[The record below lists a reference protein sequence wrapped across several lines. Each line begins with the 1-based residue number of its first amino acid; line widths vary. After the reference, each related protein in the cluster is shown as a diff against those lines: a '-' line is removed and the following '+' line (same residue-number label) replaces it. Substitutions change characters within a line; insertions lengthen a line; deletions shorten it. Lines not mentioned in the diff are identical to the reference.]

1 MGQHDDWPI
10 FLRFFRWSNDMAL
23 TGLDKEHRWWF
34 VGGVVVVAAL
44 MALAYKFARPAVPS
58 HVVMATGGSGGAY
71 ESFGKRYAAALAE
84 EGITLTL
91 KASNGAVENLATLLD
106 EKSGVDIAFVQG
118 GIADRE
124 KMQDG
129 ALVSLGSMFYEPL
142 WLFYR
147 PASFRT
153 PVSSVAQLG
162 GKRIAVGAAGSGTRA
177 LATDLLTVI
186 HGLAASDTTFVDL
199 GGQAAADRLLE
210 GTVDAAFFVGAVNS
224 PLLQTLFREPRL
236 AVADLSL
243 AETYARLRPH
253 LSVVS
258 LPPGV
263 IDVARMIPAS
273 TVRTV
278 AATSS
283 LVVREDLHPSVTFL
297 LLRAAKKI
305 HNPGGALAKANE
317 FPSITLQQ
325 DFPIAADAERFA
337 KEGTPLLYRYLP
349 FKVAN
354 FVSRALIFLL
364 PLLALL
370 LPLTDWLPKLYG
382 MRIKSKLFSH
392 YREMKRIDELARNA
406 TSQDALNAAESELD
420 GLDAA
425 VGRLAIPNGY
435 SNDQFGIRDDI
446 DLVRTRVSRR
456 REQLSQKAS

>member
-1 MGQHDDWPI
+1 
-10 FLRFFRWSNDMAL
+10 MAI
-23 TGLDKEHRWWF
+23 TGLDKEHRWWI
-34 VGGVVVVAAL
+34 VAGVVLVAAL

-58 HVVMATGGSGGAY
+58 VVVMATGGAGGAY

-91 KASNGAVENLATLLD
+91 KPSNGAVENLAQLLD
-106 EKSGVDIAFVQG
+106 EKSDVDIAFVQG
-118 GIADRE
+118 GIADRD

-129 ALVSLGSMFYEPL
+129 QLVSLGSLFYEPL

-147 PASFRT
+147 PQSFRG
-153 PVSSVAQLG
+153 PVTSLAQLT
-162 GKRIAVGAAGSGTRA
+162 GKRLAVGATGSGTRT
-177 LATDLLTVI
+177 LVTDLLAI
-186 HGLAASDTTFVDL
+186 HGISAGATSVVEI
-199 GGQAAADRLLE
+199 GGQASVDQLLA
-210 GTVDAAFFVGAVNS
+210 GSVDAAFFVGAVTS
-224 PLLQTLFREPRL
+224 PMVQALFREPRL
-236 AVADLSL
+236 AIADLAL

-273 TVRTV
+273 TVHTV

-283 LVVREDLHPSVTFL
+283 LVVREDMHPSILFL

-317 FPSITLQQ
+317 FPTIALQQ
-325 DFPIAADAERFA
+325 DFPVAADAERFA
-337 KEGTPLLYRYLP
+337 KEGTPFLYRYLP

-354 FVSRALIFLL
+354 FASRALIFLL

-382 MRIKSKLFSH
+382 MRIKSRLFSH
-392 YREMKRIDELARNA
+392 YREMKRIDEVVRNA
-406 TSQDALNAAESELD
+406 QTTAALDTAEHELD
-420 GLDAA
+420 ALDAA
-425 VGRLAIPNGY
+425 VGQLAIPNGY
-435 SNDQFGIRDDI
+435 SNDQFGIRDDL
-446 DLVRTRVSRR
+446 DLVRTRVQRQ
-456 REQLSQKAS
+456 RERGVDLER